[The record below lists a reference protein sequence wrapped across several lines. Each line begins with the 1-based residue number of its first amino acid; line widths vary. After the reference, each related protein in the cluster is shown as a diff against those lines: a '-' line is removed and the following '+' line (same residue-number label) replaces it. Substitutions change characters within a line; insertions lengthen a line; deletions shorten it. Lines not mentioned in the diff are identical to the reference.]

1 MKPKQFF
8 FVALGALV
16 VVAAAGGAG
25 YYYALKYVRTQS
37 NTLATQLAE
46 QKAADDQIETLER
59 LNVQYNKEITPILGM
74 IDQSLPRDKKQ
85 TEILAQIER
94 IAAGNGMSL
103 IGVTMPAPSGLP
115 SSVSQTVKAGNVSA
129 LPVTFKID
137 GSYSQLETF
146 TSQLEDLNRFTN
158 ITTLTVNR
166 KDGGA
171 EYAFTLNAY
180 IKP

>member
-1 MKPKQFF
+1 VKPKQFF
-8 FVALGALV
+8 FVALGLLV

-25 YYYALKYVRTQS
+25 YYYALKYVRAQS
-37 NTLATQLAE
+37 DTLATQLAE
-46 QKAADDQIETLER
+46 QKEADSQIDSLER
-59 LNVQYNKEITPILGM
+59 LNGQYNKDIVPILSL

-94 IAAGNGMSL
+94 IAAGNGMTL
-103 IGVTMPAPSGLP
+103 TGITMPAPSGLP

-129 LPVTFKID
+129 LPITFRIE
-137 GSYSQLETF
+137 GSYTQLEMF
-146 TSQLEDLNRFTN
+146 TSQLENLNRFTN

-166 KDGGA
+166 KNGGA